1 MPSLFHKSKNN
12 ERAIKR
18 KYILTLTPIFLSAV
32 LISSVVT
39 SVATN
44 FIAKA
49 ANFSIKTGYYVGTG
63 SPQTISGIG
72 FSPDLIIIVPDTGAQ
87 GVYKTSSMPANYT
100 SYFSATTP
108 DTSTAIT
115 FNSDGFLLS

>member
-100 SYFSATTP
+100 S
-108 DTSTAIT
+108 
-115 FNSDGFLLS
+115 